1 MDLIEGNLL
10 EQIMCKGPAFMG
22 RIHDRLSDIRTPM
35 LGGRF
40 SDDLGDLFVRA
51 EKKCE
56 SLNGDSLFLFRVRAV
71 CEALVFKE
79 SGWIEWQHM
88 QNLVQ
93 SITGLP
99 GQVAIDSCWTFV
111 PCLFATK
118 TDSYVRFL
126 FCGMLKNVNSVKPG
140 VHVPDWAEPCMDGEF
155 HTSIADAYALSF
167 NETSYASLN
176 RRFSICCFPLSVKT
190 RAPVFNGNSAGLPIY
205 LGIRRLLERKTYPQN
220 LAATGVIS
228 AGNVDRV
235 AFIEEK
241 KACAIPSHF
250 DYFLYP
256 SGNTLNS
263 RENAHDRVCFQVK
276 DLDQAYVLVEL
287 VASDHDLDVVGSIHQ
302 CLETPESFAAFCC
315 RLPEQ
320 GFGLIKDRLGGL
332 ALKIVETPDLLHMFL
347 RNFRKIADQAKYN
360 TADHI
365 SSVFDPVI
373 NDHLSVDPVS
383 RAEWLLINLD
393 MSNHRGHVGHAEA
406 LARSARTVM
415 KTAVTKP
422 QGRDLLKWLS
432 NFEFVHRRHNQYM
445 FKPEMPEGLDELIDQ
460 AEKSFAWDTKGIEG
474 ASDPLLGAIYGTLAQ
489 NYGFCGPQYIDKTI
503 EFSKKSIEKFGGEH
517 VQQILPADR
526 KNCLRPYNYMAYAYL
541 DAEDYALAERCL
553 LKYLDQASIHDVM
566 QSADQLSE
574 WEHALL
580 TRYMADAADLELIQT
595 YFRFYGENDYGLIKN
610 KHPWQLWCYN
620 MARCALKVDEKELA
634 AWLSTKSVEI
644 CEMTSAGPTLRVMA
658 LLPLT
663 FLFERNLM
671 EEQELEGKYHD
682 VVKTALALNSE
693 HFSDLQN
700 ITVKEGLVKIGRE
713 PGRYF
718 PFSYR

>member
-1 MDLIEGNLL
+1 
-10 EQIMCKGPAFMG
+10 MG

-40 SDDLGDLFVRA
+40 SDDVADLFVRA
-51 EKKCE
+51 EKKCA

-71 CEALVFKE
+71 CEALVFKGN
-79 SGWIEWQHM
+79 GWIEWQYM
-88 QNLVQ
+88 QNLVR

-99 GQVAIDSCWTFV
+99 GQIAINSCWTFV
-111 PCLFATK
+111 PCLFATQ

-126 FCGMLKNVNSVKPG
+126 FCGMLNNVNPDKPG
-140 VHVPDWAEPCMDGEF
+140 LHVPDWAAPCMDEEF
-155 HTSIADAYALSF
+155 HTSIADACALIY

-176 RRFSICCFPLSVKT
+176 RRFSICCFPLSAKT

-205 LGIRRLLERKTYPQN
+205 LGIRRLLERKAYPLN
-220 LAATGVIS
+220 MAATGVLS
-228 AGNVDRV
+228 SGDVDRV

-241 KACAIPSHF
+241 KECALPSHF

-263 RENAHDRVCFQVK
+263 HENAHDRVCFQVNN
-276 DLDQAYVLVEL
+276 LDQAYALVEL
-287 VASDHDLDVVGSIHQ
+287 VASDHDLDVVDSIHQ
-302 CLETPESFAAFCC
+302 CLETPESFAAFCW

-320 GFGLIKDRLGGL
+320 GLGLIKDRLNGL
-332 ALKIVETPDLLHMFL
+332 ALEIVENPDLLHMFL
-347 RNFRKIADQAKYN
+347 HNFRKIADQAKYN

-365 SSVFDPVI
+365 SSVFNPVI
-373 NDHLSVDPVS
+373 NDNLSVDSVT

-393 MSNHRGHVGHAEA
+393 MSNHRGHVDHAEA
-406 LARSARTVM
+406 LARSARKVM
-415 KTAVTKP
+415 NTAVTKP

-432 NFEFVHRRHNQYM
+432 NFEFVHRRHNQYI
-445 FKPEMPEGLDELIDQ
+445 FKPEMPEGLDELIDHT
-460 AEKSFAWDTKGIEG
+460 EKSYAWETKGIEG
-474 ASDPLLGAIYGTLAQ
+474 ASDPVLGAIYGTIAQ
-489 NYGFCGPQYIDKTI
+489 NYGFCGPRYIDRTI
-503 EFSKKSIEKFGGEH
+503 EFSKKTIEKFGGEH
-517 VQQILPADR
+517 VPQALPEDR

-541 DAEDYALAERCL
+541 DAKDYAQAEQCL
-553 LKYLDQASIHDVM
+553 FNYLDQASLHEVM
-566 QSADQLSE
+566 QNLDQFSE

-580 TRYMADAADLELIQT
+580 ARYMADAASLELIQT
-595 YFRFYGENDYGLIKN
+595 YLRFYGENNYGLVTN

-620 MARCALKVDEKELA
+620 MARCALKVDETDLA
-634 AWLSTKSVEI
+634 TWLSTKSVDV
-644 CEMTSAGPTLRVMA
+644 CEMTSAGPTMRVMA
-658 LLPLT
+658 LLPLS
-663 FLFERNLM
+663 FLFERNLLA
-671 EEQELEGKYHD
+671 ERELEKKYHD

-700 ITVKEGLVKIGRE
+700 ITVKEGLKKIGRE